1 MTYLI
6 GGSMEDANEDIPE
19 LGAVDLMAAA
29 EVESLIS
36 HIRARRRAWTAAEL
50 AEILSLS
57 AKHLL
62 KMAKEQRM
70 PSYRIG
76 GSVRF
81 DPSATADWL
90 ERRSVG

>member
-1 MTYLI
+1 MQ
-6 GGSMEDANEDIPE
+6 NDIAE
-19 LGAVDLMAAA
+19 SGIIFELMAAG
-29 EVESLIS
+29 EFETLVS
-36 HIRARRRAWTAAEL
+36 HIRSRRRAWTAAEL
-50 AEILSLS
+50 ADVLSMS
-57 AKHLL
+57 AKHIL
-62 KMAKEQRM
+62 KMAKEQRI

>member
-1 MTYLI
+1 MQ
-6 GGSMEDANEDIPE
+6 EDVETTEGVLAEI
-19 LGAVDLMAAA
+19 MAAA
-29 EVESLIS
+29 DETLIA
-36 HIRARRRAWTAAEL
+36 HIRSRRRAWTAAEL
-50 AEILSLS
+50 ADVLSMS
-57 AKHLL
+57 AKHIL

>member
-1 MTYLI
+1 MDVEKQEPKPGVIL
-6 GGSMEDANEDIPE
+6 E
-19 LGAVDLMAAA
+19 LMAAA
-29 EVESLIS
+29 EFETLVV
-36 HIRARRRAWTAAEL
+36 HIRSRRRAWTAAEL
-50 AEILSLS
+50 ADVLSMS
-57 AKHLL
+57 AKHIL

-90 ERRSVG
+90 EGRSVG